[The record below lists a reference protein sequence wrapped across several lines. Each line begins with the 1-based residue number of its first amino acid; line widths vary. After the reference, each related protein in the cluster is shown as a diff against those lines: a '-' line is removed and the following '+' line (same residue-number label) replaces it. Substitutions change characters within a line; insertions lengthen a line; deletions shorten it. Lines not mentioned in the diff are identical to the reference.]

1 MNQTEKLKKVFVI
14 IGIVLIISVI
24 QSIYTVNESV
34 KGYETV
40 DAICIDENILHDNIR
55 QRIYT
60 YTVNGQK
67 YKIIEVE
74 ANTKP
79 NKFVKYDPTNP
90 NIAKS
95 YGGNIN
101 LDSIVVLLVGFIFV
115 FNPFIINFVNNNE
128 KIYEIKDKIIAMS
141 KRNILKTITI
151 CFWIYM
157 FFSVVGTLISIASSP
172 EWSTAILEYS
182 LAEIIM
188 ECAIFFIARCH
199 FT

>member
-34 KGYETV
+34 KGYETI

-79 NKFVKYDPTNP
+79 NKFVKYDPANP
-90 NIAKS
+90 SIAKS

-128 KIYEIKDKIIAMS
+128 KIYEIKDKIITIS
-141 KRNILKTITI
+141 KRNILKIITI
-151 CFWIYM
+151 CFWVYM
-157 FFSVVGTLISIASSP
+157 LFSVVGTLISIASSP

>member
-1 MNQTEKLKKVFVI
+1 MNQTENLKKVFVI

-90 NIAKS
+90 SIAKS